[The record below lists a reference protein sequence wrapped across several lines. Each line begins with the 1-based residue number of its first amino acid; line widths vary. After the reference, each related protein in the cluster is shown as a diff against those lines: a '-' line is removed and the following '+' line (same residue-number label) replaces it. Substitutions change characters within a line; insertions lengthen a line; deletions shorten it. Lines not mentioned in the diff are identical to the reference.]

1 MHVFKSK
8 VNKNIYF
15 KSHPNRN
22 YRNKTYNFWDEKYT
36 DEIKV
41 RTNSTEEKNSELED

>member
-1 MHVFKSK
+1 MFKSK
-8 VNKNIYF
+8 VNKKYIL
-15 KSHPNRN
+15 KVIQIEIIEIKH
-22 YRNKTYNFWDEKYT
+22 NFWDEKYT